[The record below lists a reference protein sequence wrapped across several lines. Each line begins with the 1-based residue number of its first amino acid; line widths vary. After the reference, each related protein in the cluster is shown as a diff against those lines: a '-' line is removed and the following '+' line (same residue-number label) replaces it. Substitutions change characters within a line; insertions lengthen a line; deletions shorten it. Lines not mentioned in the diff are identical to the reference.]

1 MSKRVIG
8 IDLASSFSVA
18 CVMENGK
25 PTPIVNEE
33 GERSTPSVIAVIN
46 GANGEK
52 ERKVG
57 SSAKRQKTLNPSGT
71 INLIKRFMGLS
82 FEESKEAQK
91 HVLYKVVNHNG
102 NAWVEINGE
111 EYSPEQLSAMIIQ
124 KLKKSAE
131 DYIGETVTDA
141 VISVPAFFNV
151 TQKNATKQ
159 AGEIA
164 GLNVLRIIPEPTAAL
179 RASNIDMKKGGKYMV
194 VDYGGA
200 TTDISIADVAD
211 DVIEILSNYGDVY
224 LGGSDIDNIVAKY
237 IVDTFKEDSGIDMSG
252 DAMAMARITEAAE
265 QAKITLSQS
274 SVADINLPYITIKD
288 GTPLH
293 ITQTLSKAKF
303 EQMISEQIE
312 KVVNCGKEAL
322 NMADLKA
329 SDLDAI
335 LLVGGSCRIPLLQK
349 RLEEEFKAPLN
360 KSLDLDM
367 AVAQGAAI
375 LADAI
380 ANSEST
386 SNEVLLLDVTP
397 LSLGIETLGGVM
409 TTLIEASTTIP
420 CKKVETFS
428 TAVDNQSQVDI
439 HVLQGNRP
447 MANQNKS
454 IGLFKLDG
462 IMPAKRGIPQIE
474 VTFDIDANGILSV
487 TAKDK
492 ATGKEQNIKI
502 DNRGG
507 LTDSEVEEMKK
518 AAIENEEADKKLK
531 KDAETINRG
540 DSVIFSN
547 EEMLKSY
554 DEKLSSDE
562 KANIQSLIDEMKT
575 AVKEKNVSKIEEVEK
590 SLTDAW
596 NKISEKLYS
605 NTQTTQETE
614 TSSKADDKSSNDDIE
629 DADFEEV
636 K

>member
-1 MSKRVIG
+1 
-8 IDLASSFSVA
+8 
-18 CVMENGK
+18 
-25 PTPIVNEE
+25 
-33 GERSTPSVIAVIN
+33 
-46 GANGEK
+46 
-52 ERKVG
+52 
-57 SSAKRQKTLNPSGT
+57 
-71 INLIKRFMGLS
+71 MGLS

-614 TSSKADDKSSNDDIE
+614 TSSKTDDKSSNDDIE